1 MDDVKFGLKLGKI
14 ITPFETISDGLILI
28 DNTGE
33 IIYVGSSEDISY
45 NDNIIDLRDKTAIPG
60 YIDIHI
66 HGVAGVDTIEGKL
79 DSLQKMS
86 KFLATK
92 GVTSFLPTTVT
103 SPLEMILKAV
113 EAVRKAKLDNIRG
126 AKIIGAHLEGPY
138 LSKEK
143 ADAQDIRYLREPN
156 LDEIR
161 EIDEKYGDAIIRV
174 TLAPEIKGALD
185 VIKYLTKK
193 GYLVAI
199 GHTNADFETTVK
211 AINAGARLTN
221 HIYNGM
227 RTFHHRDPGVLGAV
241 LTRDDIF
248 VEMIVDDIHH
258 HYAARKIVLKC
269 KGTEKVALITDAIM
283 ATGLPDGEYKLGE
296 QKIIIKN
303 GISRLPDGTLAGSTL
318 TMDAAVRNTFRH
330 LDVSLNDAVKMA
342 TYVPARILGL
352 DHKIGQLKPGY
363 KADITI
369 LDEPLN
375 VYMTIVEGNIIFTSE
390 KV

>member
-283 ATGLPDGEYKLGE
+283 ATGLPDGEYIVFR
-296 QKIIIKN
+296 KINAKN
-303 GISRLPDGTLAGSTL
+303 FCLLSQYNRPFKPSHSTY
-318 TMDAAVRNTFRH
+318 T
-330 LDVSLNDAVKMA
+330 
-342 TYVPARILGL
+342 
-352 DHKIGQLKPGY
+352 
-363 KADITI
+363 
-369 LDEPLN
+369 
-375 VYMTIVEGNIIFTSE
+375 
-390 KV
+390 